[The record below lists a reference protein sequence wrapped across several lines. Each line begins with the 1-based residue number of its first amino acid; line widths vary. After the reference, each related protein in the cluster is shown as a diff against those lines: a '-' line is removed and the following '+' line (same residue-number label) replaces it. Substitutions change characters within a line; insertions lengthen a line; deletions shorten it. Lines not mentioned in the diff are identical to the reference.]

1 MIWPF
6 RRRKPKPLGGQG
18 EDLAAKHL
26 KREGYVILDRNVEV
40 GRYELDIIAMED
52 DTVAFVE
59 VKTRRDDG
67 YAAPEDNITPSKQ
80 RHIRSAAHR
89 WLNEHEKTDVYY
101 RFDVVTVVLP
111 ESGEARIV
119 LYRNAFP
126 DVRPVKASVAPRARL
141 RRR

>member
-6 RRRKPKPLGGQG
+6 RRHKPKPLGAQG
-18 EDLAAKHL
+18 EDLAVRLL
-26 KREGYVILDRNVEV
+26 KQEGFIILGRNVEV
-40 GRYELDIIAMED
+40 GRYELDIIARED
-52 DTVAFVE
+52 DTIAFVE

-67 YAAPEDNITPSKQ
+67 YAAPEANITPQKQ

-89 WLNEHEKTDVYY
+89 WLSDNEPEDVYF

-111 ESGEARIV
+111 ESGEPELLLIRD
-119 LYRNAFP
+119 AFP
-126 DVRPVKASVAPRARL
+126 DVRPVKASVSPRARM